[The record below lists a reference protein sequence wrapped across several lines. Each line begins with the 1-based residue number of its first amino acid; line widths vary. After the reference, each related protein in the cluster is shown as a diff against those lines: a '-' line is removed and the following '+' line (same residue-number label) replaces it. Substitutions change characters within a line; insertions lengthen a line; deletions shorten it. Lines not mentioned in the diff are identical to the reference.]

1 MERFYDENKI
11 GQILG
16 GEFLNKL
23 KDKKERLQ
31 LDLSLSNFEITL
43 PIKFLCKKALFTC
56 LRTAVQILVHFK
68 RRYARQKLGDT

>member
-23 KDKKERLQ
+23 KDKKELLQ
-31 LDLSLSNFEITL
+31 LMAWHS
-43 PIKFLCKKALFTC
+43 
-56 LRTAVQILVHFK
+56 
-68 RRYARQKLGDT
+68 